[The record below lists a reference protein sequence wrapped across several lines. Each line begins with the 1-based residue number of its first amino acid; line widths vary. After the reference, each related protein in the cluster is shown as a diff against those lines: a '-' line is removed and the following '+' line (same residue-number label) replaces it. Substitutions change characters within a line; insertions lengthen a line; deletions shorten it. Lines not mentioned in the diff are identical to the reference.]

1 MAERKHS
8 ARSGKKGTGSQKG
21 GNESGMDRLRSELTD
36 FLGAQAEQLTD
47 RAGDALSGLT
57 DKLQGAAENGGTMPR
72 IGARVMKGES
82 PAKAA
87 LAEKAKDVKDNI
99 VGKAKDLFS
108 SGGGGGGGDAKVTN
122 IVETVDVG
130 VPLRTA
136 YDNWT
141 QYEEFSGFTKGVKS
155 VSTSDEVSSD
165 WKLKVGPSNRSWKAT
180 VQEQLPDD
188 RIVWSSE
195 GSKGSTRGAVSFHE
209 LAPTLTRIVVIV
221 EYYPA
226 GFFEKT
232 GNLWRAQGRR
242 LRLDLKHFA
251 RYVTLNADEEVE
263 GWRGEIRDGEVV
275 RSHEEGQEDD
285 DAREN
290 DNDDED
296 KYTGSEEE
304 EEEENEDGESDE
316 TEDDDYPEDEDQA
329 EDDEPDEY
337 EDDEPVRRSR
347 RRR

>member
-1 MAERKHS
+1 MAERKQN
-8 ARSGKKGTGSQKG
+8 AGNGKRGAGGWGGSG
-21 GNESGMDRLRSELTD
+21 ESGMDRLRNELTD
-36 FLGAQAEQLTD
+36 FLGAQAQHLTD
-47 RAGDALSGLT
+47 RAGDALSDLT
-57 DKLQGAAENGGTMPR
+57 DKLQDSAENGGTLPR
-72 IGARVMKGES
+72 VGAKVLKGDS
-82 PAKAA
+82 PVKAVVS
-87 LAEKAKDVKDNI
+87 EKAKDLKDSVVN
-99 VGKAKDLFS
+99 KAKDLFT

-122 IVETVDVG
+122 IVETLDVG

-180 VQEQLPDD
+180 VQEQVPDD

-195 GSKGSTRGAVSFHE
+195 GSKGGTRGAVSFHE

-251 RYVTLNADEEVE
+251 RYVTLNADEDVE

-275 RSHEEGQEDD
+275 RSHEEGLEDD
-285 DAREN
+285 DAYDEEAQ
-290 DNDDED
+290 DED
-296 KYTGSEEE
+296 
-304 EEEENEDGESDE
+304 SD
-316 TEDDDYPEDEDQA
+316 A
-329 EDDEPDEY
+329 EDSDGDEY
-337 EDDEPVRRSR
+337 EDDPDEEYEDEPEDQDEDDAEDQDEDQDEDEDDEPARRPAR
-347 RRR
+347 RR